1 MNLLESTVHVLR
13 LVHQSVLLC
22 NLPKRSSER
31 GGWLSLF
38 PAFVVSTTQK
48 RHLAEEKLKT
58 EAQLQTPLSRV
69 CLSVYLKNNCQC
81 FGSVAVAISFP
92 AQVNDLMDACR
103 HNHLESISNFNAFKI
118 YKQDPQVVQRSESAH
133 VRKAY
138 HFFFGEDA

>member
-1 MNLLESTVHVLR
+1 M
-13 LVHQSVLLC
+13 
-22 NLPKRSSER
+22 
-31 GGWLSLF
+31 F
-38 PAFVVSTTQK
+38 PAFVVSTTK
-48 RHLAEEKLKT
+48 KKAPGRG
-58 EAQLQTPLSRV
+58 EAQNGSPASNTIVEGLS
-69 CLSVYLKNNCQC
+69 LSLLKKNCQC